1 MKNDKNEGEQK
12 NEKATV
18 DRKITEEMKR
28 IEPYLL
34 PPPYA
39 ASPPVKQLAGKRRTK
54 TAVRSE
60 RTTQLKKGGKSLKKR
75 KTTPLAA
82 DAAMRRRKLAWPAS
96 TQGREEGGRMGVR
109 EERQRER
116 ECSNE
121 EGEGPK
127 F

>member
-1 MKNDKNEGEQK
+1 MKHDKNEGEQ
-12 NEKATV
+12 NEKVTV
-18 DRKITEEMKR
+18 DRKITQEMKR

-34 PPPYA
+34 PPPYV

-60 RTTQLKKGGKSLKKR
+60 RTTPLERGGKSLKKR

-109 EERQRER
+109 EERKVTARVLKD
-116 ECSNE
+116 
-121 EGEGPK
+121 GGV
-127 F
+127 